1 MATPTATAPVH
12 PHAEQFAT
20 ESFGMTEGWSPVA
33 AFPETTGQGVGAGLE
48 PKELLIRFL
57 GSDETLLDFV
67 AQRFSVFFGPLVL
80 AGLLESVFNRRFL
93 KSQNRGYPA
102 QKRCGSRCRHWCGCG
117 RLFATGFLSHNGAA
131 GDGRHQKPGNC
142 QYGYPT
148 SPQIGPSFQV
158 CGNSVAYYSHR

>member
-57 GSDETLLDFV
+57 GSDETLVDFAV
-67 AQRFSVFFGPLVL
+67 QRFSVFSVRWSLRACWKASSTVASSSPRIVATRPRSVVDPG
-80 AGLLESVFNRRFL
+80 AGTGVDVAASSL
-93 KSQNRGYPA
+93 PA
-102 QKRCGSRCRHWCGCG
+102 S
-117 RLFATGFLSHNGAA
+117 
-131 GDGRHQKPGNC
+131 
-142 QYGYPT
+142 
-148 SPQIGPSFQV
+148 
-158 CGNSVAYYSHR
+158 